1 MKLVRSKDVVKKP
14 VNADGAKGVEI
25 RWLISKE
32 DGAANF
38 AMRMFEVEPG
48 GQTPLHRHPHEHEVF
63 ALEGH
68 GTVVCDG
75 KSSPF
80 GPEDV
85 IFVPGNAEH
94 CFKNAGNKSL
104 RFLCLIP
111 ASAV

>member
-14 VNADGAKGVEI
+14 VNVDGAKGVEI

-38 AMRMFEVEPG
+38 AMRMFEVQPG

-63 ALEGH
+63 ALEGR

-75 KSSPF
+75 RSSPF

-94 CFKNAGNKSL
+94 CFKNTGDKSL